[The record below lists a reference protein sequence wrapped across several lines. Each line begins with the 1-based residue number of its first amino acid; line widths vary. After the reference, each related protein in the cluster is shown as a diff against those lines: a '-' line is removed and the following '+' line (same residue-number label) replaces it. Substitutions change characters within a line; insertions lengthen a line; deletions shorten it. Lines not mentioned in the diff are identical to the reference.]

1 MSISCKSARVVG
13 AEARAGAGAR
23 YPSHVRRLRCVDCLP
38 VGAVSDFV
46 GPVRG
51 LLPTCSTAS
60 WMYWRSRGSARCR
73 CGATGISVSY
83 LPSFLPLFPSR
94 SLPSI
99 HTYIRT
105 INQLTQISPPVPT
118 DMPDLGLHVRDVAE
132 THRHVEKTGDY
143 PAATDS
149 GDRVG
154 GLMRRRGRTALRM
167 ARGMARSLR
176 VRTLCA
182 ALNRA
187 PMQKGKQRSQ
197 RDGWGGAD

>member
-1 MSISCKSARVVG
+1 
-13 AEARAGAGAR
+13 
-23 YPSHVRRLRCVDCLP
+23 
-38 VGAVSDFV
+38 
-46 GPVRG
+46 
-51 LLPTCSTAS
+51 
-60 WMYWRSRGSARCR
+60 
-73 CGATGISVSY
+73 
-83 LPSFLPLFPSR
+83 
-94 SLPSI
+94 
-99 HTYIRT
+99 
-105 INQLTQISPPVPT
+105 
-118 DMPDLGLHVRDVAE
+118 MPDLGLHVRDVAE
-132 THRHVEKTGDY
+132 AHRHVEKTGDY